1 MSNATVQVPVPATGT
16 GAAADVSHLVGPK
29 TVQLSGT
36 FEGSYDLL
44 ATQDG
49 SSYDPVLKLDTGK
62 PEGLKQTVSG
72 AFSAF
77 RLRNVNATPLT
88 AISCEVT
95 AQSAPGENHF
105 ATVASLGAGFTGL
118 TPIVDTWSLFP
129 PTGVEVEIC
138 YLCRGGF
145 RGPVVVLGSM
155 DGAAFNPIGTFRI
168 DALPDNAP
176 AVLDLGPLP
185 TQDNVRYLR
194 LDVVGITT
202 APLVVTVGGR
212 VPSSS
217 PGPTSATLAVTYG
230 NGLSAADQ
238 TMHVSDYNG
247 GPVVVDGTFLPLTGP
262 YSLVV
267 SGSEQVTGSLSVGS
281 VGSAPPTA
289 RVDVA
294 AGTAAAGTAPLK
306 IPSGVVLTTPEPG
319 AVEADLDHVFWTDA
333 SGARLRLDNEA
344 LPVAPWSENA
354 VRYIFV
360 SGDHGDDANV
370 GYVDEP
376 AGTTFTVAFARSI
389 AVRTTHR
396 IEELRPPL
404 GNSRRVVVLF
414 EPRDGNVPYD
424 YATPGDGLGSD
435 DRSGTSGY
443 ALMISRGSDLTNTAA
458 DRKQVGFVTAIAG
471 PNVDQSF
478 TVASVSYTPLGVV
491 LKLTGAS
498 LPAGYVLARYR
509 LRIQSA
515 ISGTLYAPVA
525 WCDPDASPDPTE
537 VVAHFVPGAV
547 SPGDEVWIETPGV
560 TLHDFSEAQDFSRS
574 PDFYDLSSAVGFRFV
589 GVFGFGAST
598 DGSSVKYSGIFVDK
612 SAGGTLQPSFCG
624 SVDFSGSFTDETGT
638 TGLFSGFGIAYSG
651 QDGVV
656 ACGHDGTLSID
667 SSTFASS
674 SGVADYGTT
683 FSGGTVSLR
692 RTSVQRVVADV
703 QDDVPNSLTL
713 DNVICGPVRIDSC
726 GYSTVSLLNYVPYW
740 GGGTVTFTPRGPQN
754 QPTHEIEVHV
764 GRCQYL
770 YGSDP
775 LTDPG
780 VVLKSGVYA
789 ASFDTLA
796 AHVGTGVQ
804 VGFDD
809 ADDSK
814 YILLT
819 YDSLAQ
825 TGFEIESGIK
835 IMCSTSTT
843 NYPQG
848 KLLCPRG
855 RVGKFLTDESSSPLG
870 PGIVVFGEIDE
881 DTPTD
886 YRLSKAT
893 AQGVFTQTGK
903 IVGVT
908 LSNMDPANPY
918 VVFGS
923 DGIMLVQQ
931 ADSVPLTGGGVSMY
945 LVGTDGLVS
954 PLPDPVVSVLVGNVT
969 PLSINWSG
977 TYREISFQP
986 GDGSRRAVAGT
997 DSGTVDAPDTTFVTM
1012 YSVPLLAG
1020 HKYKVKAH
1028 LTFNADAAAGIKVQW
1043 LLTSSLRFLTAVI
1056 VGQTPTASVT
1066 PFQAVTG
1073 ASPFY
1078 AVGPTAGWADLEGV
1092 IDCETFDDGLQVQF
1106 AQQVANA
1113 TKTVVGIRGSYITV
1127 EEV

>member
-49 SSYDPVLKLDTGK
+49 ITYDPIVSFNTGD

-77 RLRNVNATPLT
+77 KLRNVNATPAT
-88 AISCEVT
+88 VVACEVT
-95 AQSAPGENHF
+95 AQSAAGENHF
-105 ATVASLGAGFTGL
+105 TTVASLGAGFTGL

-176 AVLDLGPLP
+176 AVLELGPLP

-194 LDVVGITT
+194 LDVAGVTT
-202 APLVVTVGGR
+202 APTVVTVGGR

-217 PGPTSATLAVTYG
+217 PGPTGETLAETYD
-230 NGLSAADQ
+230 NGAAAADQ
-238 TMHVSDYNG
+238 TMSLTDARG
-247 GPVVVDGTFLPLTGP
+247 GAVVVDGTSPSFTGACA
-262 YSLVV
+262 LVV
-267 SGSEQVTGSLSVGS
+267 RGSEQISTSLAVGP
-281 VGSAPPTA
+281 ATPTA

-319 AVEADLDHVFWTDA
+319 AVEADHDHIFWTDA
-333 SGARLRLDNEA
+333 GGARLRLDNEA
-344 LPVAPWSENA
+344 LPVADWSENA
-354 VRYIFV
+354 VRYILL

-370 GYVDEP
+370 GYVDAP
-376 AGTTFTVAFARSI
+376 AGTTFTVAYARSI
-389 AVRTTHR
+389 ALRTTHR
-396 IEELRPPL
+396 IAELRPPL
-404 GNSRRVVVLF
+404 GDSRRVVVLF
-414 EPRDGNVPYD
+414 EPRDGNAPYD

-458 DRKQVGFVTAIAG
+458 DRKQIGFVTAIPG
-471 PNVDQSF
+471 PNVDGSF
-478 TVASVSYTPLGVV
+478 TVAGASYTLLGVV
-491 LKLTGAS
+491 LQLTGAS

-509 LRIQSA
+509 LRIASA

-525 WCDPDASPDPTE
+525 WGDPSATPDPTK
-537 VVAHFVPGAV
+537 VVAYFVPGAV
-547 SPGDEVWIETPGV
+547 SPGDKVWIETPGV
-560 TLHDFSEAQDFSRS
+560 TLHDSAEAQDFSRD
-574 PDFYDLSSAVGFRFV
+574 PDFYGPSSAVGFRIT

-598 DGSSVKYSGIFVDK
+598 DGSAVKYSGIFVDK
-612 SAGGTLQPSFCG
+612 AVGGTLQPSFCG

-638 TGLFSGFGIAYSG
+638 TGLFSSLGLAYSG
-651 QDGVV
+651 DDGVV
-656 ACGHDGTLSID
+656 ACGSDGSLSID
-667 SSTFASS
+667 SSTFAATSS
-674 SGVADYGTT
+674 QANYGTT

-703 QDDVPNSLTL
+703 RDDTPNSFTL
-713 DNVICGPVRIDSC
+713 DSVICGPVKIDSC
-726 GYSTVSLLNYVPYW
+726 GYSTVSQLKYVPYW
-740 GGGTVTFTPRGPQN
+740 GAGTATFTPRGPQN

-764 GRCQYL
+764 GLCQYL

-780 VVLKSGVYA
+780 IVLRSGVYT
-789 ASFDTLA
+789 ASFDMNTN
-796 AHVGTGVQ
+796 HVGTGVQ

-809 ADDSK
+809 TDDTK
-814 YILLT
+814 YVLVT

-825 TGFEIESGIK
+825 TGFELEGGIK
-835 IMCSTSTT
+835 IICAKAST

-855 RVGKFLTDESSSPLG
+855 RVGIFYTDESSSPLD
-870 PGIVVFGEIDE
+870 PGVVVFGHLSE

-954 PLPDPVVSVLVGNVT
+954 PLPDPTISVIVGNVT
-969 PLSINWSG
+969 PLSTNWSG
-977 TYREISFQP
+977 VYREISFQP
-986 GDGSRRAVAGT
+986 GDGTRRAVAGT
-997 DSGTVDAPDTTFVTM
+997 DSGTVDAPNTDFVTM

-1028 LTFNADAAAGIKVQW
+1028 LTFSADAAAGIKVQW
-1043 LLTSSLRFLTAVI
+1043 LLSSSSRFFTAVI

-1066 PFQAVTG
+1066 PFQAVIG

-1078 AVGPTAGWADLEGV
+1078 AVGPTAGWVDLEGV

-1113 TKTVVGIRGSYITV
+1113 VPTSLGIRGSYITV